1 MPEIVFEFQIYTDKY
16 LLHRFSEQDILMRY
30 HLGLGIGH
38 VGIHGPP
45 ISIPA
50 ADSINLMNVDSDFNS
65 PSQPSHHIPSNIPVD
80 VDDSNA
86 LDPPSDDED
95 SNHGSGIDSDEED
108 PNKIQLE
115 EERYHSDGQDSL
127 SEYDD

>member
-1 MPEIVFEFQIYTDKY
+1 
-16 LLHRFSEQDILMRY
+16 MRY

-50 ADSINLMNVDSDFNS
+50 ADSIDFMNVGSDFNS
-65 PSQPSHHIPSNIPVD
+65 LIQPLHHMPSHIPAD
-80 VDDSNA
+80 TDDSNIF
-86 LDPPSDDED
+86 DPPSDDED
-95 SNHGSGIDSDEED
+95 SNSGSGIDSDEED
-108 PNKIQLE
+108 MNEVQLEE
-115 EERYHSDGQDSL
+115 EERYHSDGHDSL